1 VQQELS
7 VRSLRAVFPQIMMT
21 VPRDQRPNE
30 EPYSN
35 VSEKFVGLVK
45 ALTPANGTSQPYRR
59 ARTTSLYRQGP
70 VPPPP
75 RVLHQGYCTEGYRTK
90 DYCTEGYCT
99 RDTAPKIYHPLGF
112 GRGAQHCELALVL
125 LIYLLFYYASINMS
139 CLAVAPL
146 LHERHGARDVVL
158 GRWARRRGSFLGV
171 PSRRRVVRRRL

>member
-1 VQQELS
+1 MQQELS

-30 EPYSN
+30 EPYYN

-59 ARTTSLYRQGP
+59 ARTTSLYHQGPYHQPLPPGP

-75 RVLHQGYCTEGYRTK
+75 RVLHQGYCTEGYRT
-90 DYCTEGYCT
+90 

-112 GRGAQHCELALVL
+112 GPGAQHCELALVL